1 MIFLDDASVYVFR
14 AYHSVLPDMR
24 DRDGNPTHAVFGFA
38 RFLGDLIERMRP
50 RYMAVA
56 FDQRRA
62 DSYRSRIYP
71 AYKAN
76 RERAPQD
83 LVLQFE
89 RCRELCR
96 HLGVAMFVDPEY
108 EADDLIGTLASLMR
122 DEGMRSAFIT
132 RDKDLAQLMRSGDL
146 FWDFG
151 AREQFG
157 YHDIERHFGVAPE
170 RSAYITRD
178 KDLAQLVRN
187 GDLYWDFG
195 ARGQFGYHDIERYFG
210 VAPERF
216 ADYLALT
223 GDDVDNIPGVPGVGH
238 RTAASLMK
246 CFASLEEMYDDLGRV
261 AGLKLRGAGALA
273 RKLTEHRETVY
284 LSRRLTR
291 IACDLKL
298 GIEPEGLRRRTP
310 DLAGLGGLYD
320 HLGFGPFLRR
330 QGERLAQLPA

>member
-1 MIFLDDASVYVFR
+1 LIFLIDASVYVFR
-14 AYHSVLPDMR
+14 AYHSVLPEMR
-24 DRDGNPTHAVFGFA
+24 DREGNPVHAVFGFA
-38 RFLGDLIERMRP
+38 RFLGDLLERMRP
-50 RYMAVA
+50 KYIAVA

-71 AYKAN
+71 PYKAN
-76 RERAPQD
+76 RERAPAD

-96 HLGVAMFVDPEY
+96 HLGLSVFVDPEY
-108 EADDLIGTLASLMR
+108 EADDLIGTLAACMR
-122 DEGMRSAFIT
+122 DAGMRSAFIT
-132 RDKDLAQLMRSGDL
+132 RDKDLAQLMRDGDL

-157 YHDIERHFGVAPE
+157 YHDIERHFGV
-170 RSAYITRD
+170 R
-178 KDLAQLVRN
+178 
-187 GDLYWDFG
+187 
-195 ARGQFGYHDIERYFG
+195 
-210 VAPERF
+210 PERF

-246 CFASLEEMYDDLGRV
+246 AFDSLDEMYGDLERV
-261 AGLKLRGAGALA
+261 AQLKLRGAGTLA
-273 RKLTEHRETVY
+273 QKLTQHRDAVF

-298 GIEPEGLRRRTP
+298 GIDAEGLRRRMP
-310 DLAGLGGLYD
+310 NLAALDGLYD
-320 HLGFGPFLRR
+320 ELGFGPFLRR
-330 QGERLAQLPA
+330 QGERLVQLPLA

>member
-1 MIFLDDASVYVFR
+1 MIFLIDASVYVFR
-14 AYHSVLPDMR
+14 AYHSVLPEMR
-24 DRDGNPTHAVFGFA
+24 DREGNPVHAVFGFA
-38 RFLGDLIERMRP
+38 RFLGDLLERMRP
-50 RYMAVA
+50 KYIAVA

-71 AYKAN
+71 PYKAN
-76 RERAPQD
+76 RERAPAD

-96 HLGVAMFVDPEY
+96 HLGLSVFVDPEY
-108 EADDLIGTLASLMR
+108 EADDLIGTLAACMR
-122 DEGMRSAFIT
+122 DAGMRSAFIT
-132 RDKDLAQLMRSGDL
+132 RDKDLAQLMRDGDL

-157 YHDIERHFGVAPE
+157 YHDIERHFGV
-170 RSAYITRD
+170 R
-178 KDLAQLVRN
+178 
-187 GDLYWDFG
+187 
-195 ARGQFGYHDIERYFG
+195 
-210 VAPERF
+210 PERF

-246 CFASLEEMYDDLGRV
+246 AFDSLDEMYGDLERV
-261 AGLKLRGAGALA
+261 AQLKLRGAGTLA
-273 RKLTEHRETVY
+273 QKLTEHRDAVF

-298 GIEPEGLRRRTP
+298 GIDAEGLRRRMP
-310 DLAGLGGLYD
+310 NLAALDGLYD
-320 HLGFGPFLRR
+320 ELGFGPFLRR
-330 QGERLAQLPA
+330 QGERLVQLPLA